1 LPPRE
6 SRAASLQQCEQQLG
20 LIHMILL
27 GIVVHMLLG
36 RFTTGRWMRLADKVP
51 QHRRLGREFLAWPR
65 QP

>member
-20 LIHMILL
+20 LIHMLL

-36 RFTTGRWMRLADKVP
+36 RFTTGRWMRLADEVP
-51 QHRRLGREFLAWPR
+51 QHRRLGREYQVGR
-65 QP
+65 